1 MATRNNILPL
11 LIKSK
16 AHTNC
21 ELYKFRYADICKR
34 FIFPWSKITVFFFLF
49 WMMFSFESA
58 GQITSGKIL
67 FERKTNLYKRF
78 KNEDWVT
85 NWVKESDKTKV
96 DEFEMFFNDSL
107 TAFKPKESEE
117 KENYSWM
124 TSKNSVYQ
132 NLNRNSR
139 YSIKDIWRNLIP
151 ISDSLFVRKWKI
163 TDSKR
168 NISGYSCRKAIWEQ
182 NDSTRIYAWY
192 CTEISVSAG
201 PESFIGLPGMIL
213 GLATED
219 GGVIYFAKSVEQGQQ
234 DLNNLLPPKTKDKVL
249 TSAELRSQLKKQYGK
264 EEWSKEWLRNIFDNW

>member
-1 MATRNNILPL
+1 MAAKNKIL
-11 LIKSK
+11 
-16 AHTNC
+16 AQRRTNTS
-21 ELYKFRYADICKR
+21 YFGNSYVSFIHRGGKF
-34 FIFPWSKITVFFFLF
+34 FIVSLFSCLFF
-49 WMMFSFESA
+49 SSSTHA
-58 GQITSGKIL
+58 QITSGKIL

-96 DEFEMFFNDSL
+96 DEFEMYFNDSL

-132 NLNRNSR
+132 NLNANTR

-151 ISDSLFVRKWKI
+151 ITDSLYVRKWKI

-168 NISGYSCRKAIWEQ
+168 NICGYSCRKAIWEQ
-182 NDSTRIYAWY
+182 NDTTRIYAWY

-201 PESFIGLPGMIL
+201 PESFCGLPGMIL

-219 GGVIYFAKSVEQGQQ
+219 GGVIYFAKSMEQGPQ
-234 DLNNLLPPKTKDKVL
+234 DMNNLLPPKTKEKVL
-249 TSAELRSQLKKQYGK
+249 TSAELRTQLKKEFGK